1 MEIGQLVWFCWWK
14 GHFPNADGQSDLI
27 RKAALILG
35 EYEAVDNTEDMWY
48 DIYVFEDNRRLI
60 VDEVKLEK
68 INRGEE

>member
-1 MEIGQLVWFCWWK
+1 MEIGQLVWFFWWK

-27 RKAALILG
+27 R
-35 EYEAVDNTEDMWY
+35 N
-48 DIYVFEDNRRLI
+48 NRRLI